1 MAGPLLC
8 VGRSA
13 TKGIAF
19 EQGTAGRA
27 WARASAEAPCLIV
40 HEPEP
45 FAAYAF
51 FERNVLAAFSMR
63 SP

>member
-1 MAGPLLC
+1 MSASLTIYLHIRVSG
-8 VGRSA
+8 VGAQPRPGS
-13 TKGIAF
+13 
-19 EQGTAGRA
+19 
-27 WARASAEAPCLIV
+27 ASAEAPWLGA

-51 FERNVLAAFSMR
+51 FERNVLTAFPMR